1 MKLLVR
7 LNLSIGL
14 LIVCIL
20 AITVVL
26 IYPLLLNT
34 LIEGQRKDMREQ
46 GSLLMELTLPEIAA
60 IPLTPAKPAQQLPLQ
75 NILSGSKIEAIITSP
90 ANQVLYSTLP
100 EEKANALLGNSGIQ
114 DKQQNVWQ
122 GGDGDYIVETIPASA
137 ISANGEVMPA
147 ISLTV
152 AMPLSE
158 IKEMWI
164 ALFRRMLLILVIG
177 AALTFLISMLI
188 TRRLV
193 TPLTRLR
200 QELKKVETR
209 RFSEVKLIK
218 ADGEIGEVAQSV
230 SQLAAVLAQYE
241 KSQKQF
247 FQNASHELK
256 TPLMSIQG
264 YAEGMKDGIFTG
276 EKAEKGLD
284 IIVKECERL
293 KSIVTEMIL
302 LAKLES
308 EEGIFRTEPVKVT
321 TLIQELADRLQPL
334 LLMRGLELQ
343 TDIADNVSSAGI
355 AGDREKLLQALL
367 NIAANSARY
376 AKSTIWVRAWIGEH
390 NVQLE
395 IADDGE
401 GIAESLLPRL
411 FQRFSK
417 GAHGETGLGLAISR
431 AIVERSRGQITASN
445 RREGGASF
453 LLRFPADNA
462 GTGN

>member
-46 GSLLMELTLPEIAA
+46 GSILMKLTLPETSA
-60 IPLTPAKPAQQLPLQ
+60 IPLTPAKPVQQLPLQ
-75 NILSGSKIEAIITSP
+75 HILIGSKMEAIITSP

-114 DKQQNVWQ
+114 NKQQNIWQ
-122 GGDGDYIVETIPASA
+122 SEEDDYIVETIPASA
-137 ISANGEVMPA
+137 VTANGEVIPA

-152 AMPLSE
+152 AMPLGE

-164 ALFRRMLLILVIG
+164 ALFQRMLLILVIG

-230 SQLAAVLAQYE
+230 SQLAAVLEQYE

-276 EKAEKGLD
+276 EKAEKGLGV
-284 IIVKECERL
+284 IVKECERL

-308 EEGIFRTEPVKVT
+308 EEGIFRTEQIKIE
-321 TLIQELADRLQPL
+321 TLIQELTDRLHPL
-334 LLMRGLELQ
+334 LLTKGLELQ
-343 TDIADNVSSAGI
+343 TVIADNVASRHI

-367 NIAANSARY
+367 NIAANAARY
-376 AKSTIWVRAWIGEH
+376 AKKTIWVRAWIGEQ
-390 NVQLE
+390 NVHLE

-401 GIAESLLPRL
+401 GIPESLLPRL
-411 FQRFSK
+411 FQRFAK

-445 RREGGASF
+445 RKEGGASF
-453 LLRFPADNA
+453 RLQFPNPGA
-462 GTGN
+462 GS